1 MASLSAFA
9 MGVEEM
15 SEPRTHHG
23 VAGALS
29 HSYVPKSK
37 LIDLVLMHQNSTI
50 PFVNFSSLCKLFNAA
65 EVTNSFFSDGVGT
78 YAGKANPY
86 GEKERMF
93 NIDTT
98 SEFSGDLYAY
108 HTEAFL
114 LPSTVRMG

>member
-65 EVTNSFFSDGVGT
+65 EVTTRFSPMESGRMRERPTRTVRKRECSISIPRLSSQVTFMLTIPKLSFFPVQ
-78 YAGKANPY
+78 
-86 GEKERMF
+86 
-93 NIDTT
+93 
-98 SEFSGDLYAY
+98 
-108 HTEAFL
+108 
-114 LPSTVRMG
+114 